1 MQEYSDW
8 KAITATPEAHLDF
21 LRVID
26 GHIEEGLEGR
36 ELYQKLN
43 KEVAVEGKPFSQ
55 AFHLTKLEANSGNW
69 DTDETPDPVK
79 LEIVSLTEK
88 VKAADP
94 GYDMSH
100 FTTGYEYM
108 IREMKERGV
117 NVDAGLDHSD
127 PEPKKVVS
135 GSDYEPGI

>member
-1 MQEYSDW
+1 MKEYSDW
-8 KAITATPEAHLDF
+8 KQITATPEAHLDF

-26 GHIEEGLEGR
+26 GHIEGGLEGR

-43 KEVAVEGKPFSQ
+43 KEVTVDGKPFSQ

-79 LEIVSLTEK
+79 LEIVKLAEK
-88 VKAADP
+88 VKEADP
-94 GYDMSH
+94 GYDMAH

-108 IREMKERGV
+108 ISEMKERGV
-117 NVDAGLDHSD
+117 QVDAGLDHSD